1 MRSLEKILENQ
12 CIWNHQVRF
21 PSHTAMIKLPDC
33 GTSSV
38 IWDCMN
44 GYEHVSVSPKKRC
57 NIPTWNDMRALKDI
71 FFGDEEVEHKFSI
84 KKYQYANLNG
94 AEGWLHLWKP
104 IGHEIDELVKREGE

>member
-1 MRSLEKILENQ
+1 MRILEKILENQ
-12 CIWNHQVRF
+12 CIWNHQARF

-57 NIPTWNDMRALKDI
+57 NIPTWNDMCVLKDI
-71 FFGDEEVEHKFSI
+71 FFDEEEEVYQIHPKKSQHVNCVE
-84 KKYQYANLNG
+84 NC
-94 AEGWLHLWKP
+94 LHLWKP
-104 IGHEIDELVKREGE
+104 IGHEIDEVVKREGE